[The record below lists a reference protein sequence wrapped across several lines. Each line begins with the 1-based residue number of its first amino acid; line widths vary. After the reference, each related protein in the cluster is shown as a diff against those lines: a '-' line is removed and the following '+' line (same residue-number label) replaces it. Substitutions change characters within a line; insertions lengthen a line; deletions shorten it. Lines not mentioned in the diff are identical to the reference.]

1 MATVTL
7 ILVVVILMLVINLT
21 ADNKI
26 REDLVKAWES
36 RERKPSTNQRLE
48 GLEGDL
54 ESLKADMAKVIE
66 QLEALKPEPKAKP
79 KPKPKAK
86 PKAKPKGKNKAAP
99 PAAGGADAP
108 PPLVG
113 PGGVAG
119 PASPTGEGKGGGLS
133 PNPPPKISKNVPG
146 KAIPRTR
153 VARGGAAEPDF

>member
-36 RERKPSTNQRLE
+36 RERKPATNQRLE

-86 PKAKPKGKNKAAP
+86 PKA
-99 PAAGGADAP
+99 
-108 PPLVG
+108 
-113 PGGVAG
+113 
-119 PASPTGEGKGGGLS
+119 E
-133 PNPPPKISKNVPG
+133 
-146 KAIPRTR
+146 
-153 VARGGAAEPDF
+153 

>member
-36 RERKPSTNQRLE
+36 RERTPSTNQRLE

-86 PKAKPKGKNKAAP
+86 PKA
-99 PAAGGADAP
+99 
-108 PPLVG
+108 
-113 PGGVAG
+113 
-119 PASPTGEGKGGGLS
+119 E
-133 PNPPPKISKNVPG
+133 
-146 KAIPRTR
+146 
-153 VARGGAAEPDF
+153 